1 MVVKST
7 WLLHKEQF
15 RFLLNA
21 PNSRKYTRGHLDI
34 MTQNANK
41 TPILNTLCFSELQQ
55 KSRKCLPSGCFTLR
69 RHLKI
74 SIWYF
79 PLSRVVQYT
88 LLYPIYVGRAVCT
101 ALPTMFMKEWVSEWV
116 TVRNTQV
123 RSACIIHIVVTR
135 TWNNQAF
142 IYFFQLMVWKE
153 IWIIYVRVIVLL
165 QPYLHSFPRLSLN
178 PSCFEEVLPSFLS
191 MLLWG

>member
-74 SIWYF
+74 LIWYF
-79 PLSRVVQYT
+79 PLSRVVQYI

-101 ALPTMFMKEWVSEWV
+101 ALSTVFMKEWVSEWV
-116 TVRNTQV
+116 SDCSQYTGPQ
-123 RSACIIHIVVTR
+123 
-135 TWNNQAF
+135 
-142 IYFFQLMVWKE
+142 
-153 IWIIYVRVIVLL
+153 RVHNS
-165 QPYLHSFPRLSLN
+165 YCCN
-178 PSCFEEVLPSFLS
+178 ED
-191 MLLWG
+191 MK